1 MPNPET
7 ERERIAG
14 VYSRMSDEELRRLAS
29 SGDEFTSIARE
40 VLTAEITR
48 RDLSTS
54 ISPASDESP
63 SEPGW
68 AVAVSEDTIPELDR
82 TVTLRRYLYLPEA
95 LLAKG
100 TLESAGIRAYVI
112 DENMIRL
119 DWFISNA
126 LGGLR
131 LQVHEE
137 DAEEAEAILSQ
148 PIPDVLQGEGMEE
161 YQQPRCPKCQSL
173 DVSYR
178 DLMRSLL
185 TRDDVVAW
193 TCANCGN
200 TWEADSDGIPRNTT
214 S

>member
-1 MPNPET
+1 MPNPEL

-14 VYSRMSDEELRRLAS
+14 VYSRMSDEELKRLAA

-40 VLTAEITR
+40 VLSAEIAR
-48 RDLSTS
+48 RGLNLS

-63 SEPGW
+63 AAPGA
-68 AVAVSEDTIPELDR
+68 AVAVSEDTAVELDR
-82 TVTLRRYLYLPEA
+82 TVTLRRFLYLPEA

-100 TLESAGIRAYVI
+100 TLESAGIRAYVM

-126 LGGLR
+126 PGGLR

-137 DAEEAEAILSQ
+137 DVEEAEAILSQ
-148 PIPDVLQGEGMEE
+148 PIPDVLHGEGMEE
-161 YQQPRCPKCQSL
+161 YQQPRCSKCQSL

-200 TWEADSDGIPRNTT
+200 AWEGDSDGIPRSTT